1 MTTSE
6 GGRTGRRPGPGTSRD
21 AILAAARDQF
31 TQHGFKGA
39 TLRAIAGRAGV
50 DPGLIRHFF
59 GDKEGLFT
67 ASMEMP
73 PEAPA
78 AVLGVFAE
86 PVDEWGERLTRAYLS
101 LWEDPDTAGPLRAT
115 VVSAFANDQALD
127 RLRLFIVSTVL
138 EQARPHLPADE
149 PDLRLATAMTH
160 IIGIALGRYLLKA
173 PPLVAADLD
182 VLVALVGPTVQR
194 YLTGPLPGGAAEDP
208 DGDNDCK

>member
-1 MTTSE
+1 MSVSE
-6 GGRTGRRPGPGTSRD
+6 SGRTGRRPGPVSSRD
-21 AILAAARDQF
+21 AILAAAREQF

-78 AVLGVFAE
+78 AVLGVFDE

-101 LWEDPDTAGPLRAT
+101 LWEDPDTSGPLRAT
-115 VVSAFANDQALD
+115 VVSAFSNDQALE
-127 RLRLFIVSTVL
+127 RLRHFIVTTVL
-138 EQARPHLPADE
+138 EQARPHLPPDD

-160 IIGIALGRYLLKA
+160 IIGIALGRYLLQA

-182 VLVALVGPTVQR
+182 DIVALVGPSVQR
-194 YLTGPLPGGAAEDP
+194 YLTGPMPGRPSTGRARRITT
-208 DGDNDCK
+208 